1 MKLEQLCE
9 GLIQIP
15 KGLKKNILDFYLSM
29 LLSKY
34 RDMMPRNVF
43 NRIHDAVKQN
53 HSIHLQQLSDTED
66 FQQTFRYSQLNLPK
80 HYRSQD
86 GRAKQLIAIA
96 SFTGTLMDPEADAE
110 FGSGRH
116 ANEILVN
123 LPPYLSDTV
132 LAKLSDNPSIINQLI
147 HKLNGAIDHEL
158 THMVQSDFLKH
169 KDKSMDF
176 DGKTDY
182 RKDDGKIDYGKYSDI
197 SYEQDPLL
205 KTSIHDFKAIVD
217 GYRHITGKPM
227 DSNRVKYVF
236 SYFTDPSNDGSK
248 MRVALPNGSPA
259 KLSDANITVPL
270 RLWKNKN
277 PKLWK
282 RAVKYFYNEIRDL
295 I

>member
-1 MKLEQLCE
+1 MKLDQLCE

-34 RDMMPRNVF
+34 RDTMP
-43 NRIHDAVKQN
+43 
-53 HSIHLQQLSDTED
+53 SIAFKSIYDEVSNTNQIDLQQLSNEQD
-66 FQQTFRYSQLNLPK
+66 FQQEFRYSQLNLPK
-80 HYRSQD
+80 KYRSKE

-96 SFTGTLMDPEADAE
+96 SFTGSLMDPQSDAE
-110 FGSGRH
+110 FGNGIHS
-116 ANEILVN
+116 NEMLVN
-123 LPPYLSDTV
+123 LQPYLSPKVTT
-132 LAKLSDNPSIINQLI
+132 KLIDNPKIIHQII

-169 KDKSMDF
+169 KDVAMDF
-176 DGKTDY
+176 DGKPEY
-182 RKDDGKIDYGKYSDI
+182 RNDDGNIDYGKYSDI

-217 GYRHITGKPM
+217 GYKHITGKAM
-227 DSNRVKYVF
+227 DANKVKYVF
-236 SYFTDPSNDGSK
+236 SYFTDPENDGSQ
-248 MRVALPNGSPA
+248 MRVALPNDNPT

-270 RLWKNKN
+270 RLWKTKS

-282 RAVKYFYNEIRDL
+282 KAVKYFYNEIRDL